1 MLSLYSNRLDPLGS
15 MLDHPEYAD
24 IPEDVRAVSS
34 LLSSIFEQGSFDD
47 FIEAIESDAYPGRFD
62 PANVEGGHLINV
74 IPSERKSTCTSTLLA
89 VARGRGSRSPF
100 SFDNVMQGVKKH
112 LIDCQNVVKLV
123 VVASDTWDSSSFA
136 RNHAEELAAW
146 RRRGIRFIF
155 SGVGIPRNQIF
166 PISID
171 LT

>member
-1 MLSLYSNRLDPLGS
+1 MLSLYSNRLDPLGG
-15 MLDHPEYAD
+15 MLEHPEYAD
-24 IPEDVRAVSS
+24 IPEEVSAVSS

-47 FIEAIESDAYPGRFD
+47 LIEAIESGAFRDRFD
-62 PANVEGGHLINV
+62 RVNGEGGTHINL
-74 IPSERKSTCTSTLLA
+74 IPSERTSTCTSTLLA
-89 VARGRGSRSPF
+89 VAKGRGSRSPF
-100 SFDNVMQGVKKH
+100 SFDNVMQSVKKH

-123 VVASDTWDSSSFA
+123 VVVSDTWDSSSFTSK
-136 RNHAEELAAW
+136 HADELAAW

-166 PISID
+166 PVTVD